1 MTTGADI
8 SAFHPDTQRVPWGAR
23 PSTCLLCLQ
32 RLGESLSQR
41 AKLRKLKLRQLWV
54 ASSEVSDRCFKPLR
68 LVLQLGADNAA
79 PHDVLKELVP
89 RLVQRRLLCRWRRV
103 RLISR

>member
-1 MTTGADI
+1 MDLRFRGD
-8 SAFHPDTQRVPWGAR
+8 DGWKTQRAPSGAR
-23 PSTCLLCLQ
+23 SSNSLLCLQ
-32 RLGESLSQR
+32 RLGESLTQR
-41 AKLRKLKLRQLWV
+41 AELRKLKLRQLWV
-54 ASSEVSDRCFKPLR
+54 ASSEVSDRCIKPLR
-68 LVLQLGADNAA
+68 LVLQFGANNAA